1 MNKIIKNDIKIIN
14 EIIATSGFDNY
25 EIDETIDT
33 LECYYNEIDDKIF
46 ELKTDIKYNDDSNN
60 NKLMLKE
67 LISLK
72 HSIKT
77 CLNDLL

>member
-1 MNKIIKNDIKIIN
+1 MSKIINDIKIIN

-33 LECYYNEIDDKIF
+33 LEMYYNEIDDKIF
-46 ELKTDIKYNDDSNN
+46 QLKTEIKCGDDSIN
-60 NKLMLKE
+60 NKLMLKK

-77 CLNDLL
+77 CLNDLF